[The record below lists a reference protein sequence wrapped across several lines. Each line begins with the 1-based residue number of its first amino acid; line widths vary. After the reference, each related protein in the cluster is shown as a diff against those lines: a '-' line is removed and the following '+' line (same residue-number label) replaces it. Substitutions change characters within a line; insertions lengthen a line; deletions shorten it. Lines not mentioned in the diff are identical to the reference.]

1 MILHG
6 VLRRRLL
13 SLPHINWVVE
23 STSLNMRA
31 GPRSVGD
38 ILGAIAAEPWPLPVL
53 HTQNVASSCPQTFL
67 DLHNMTPMRQNSCWI
82 CNNQAF
88 PRRLDYAS

>member
-6 VLRRRLL
+6 ILRRRLL
-13 SLPHINWVVE
+13 SLPYINWVVE
-23 STSLNMRA
+23 STSLNTRV

-38 ILGAIAAEPWPLPVL
+38 ILGAIAAEPWPIPVL

-67 DLHNMTPMRQNSCWI
+67 DLHVMTPIRQYS
-82 CNNQAF
+82 
-88 PRRLDYAS
+88 LDM